1 MCSMDTRTG
10 IGKRHDAPWAKDIFF
25 VFACI
30 GAAAGLG
37 SIWRFPYMAFEN
49 GGAGFLVNYAVAMV
63 VVGIPLVLLEIGLG
77 VWVRGSIAGATHRLG
92 QTWTWVG
99 WWALLNSFVIVFYY
113 AVVVGWCV
121 QYFLY
126 AFTQSWQ
133 PDPKAFLFGQVL
145 KLSASPYDVGG
156 FNLFGGLCLLAVWVS
171 IFVIVRSGTKGVARV
186 LMVTV
191 PLPLVFLVILAWRGL
206 SLPGGWEGVQALID
220 PGNSNLS
227 DVTPAKAWG
236 AAASQVILAMSLGM
250 GQMVAYASKKKDG
263 GGLVRMGFF
272 ICAGVAIFS
281 LLAGIAV
288 FSTAGY
294 LAQLSGVGLKDLAIN
309 SLPLAFITYPAAIS
323 TLPFAPVWGVTFFLL
338 LILISIDSAFAVI
351 EANLAGVQDLGI
363 ANARGKVAMLL
374 CVAGF
379 LGGLPFLTGAGLYWL
394 DIVDHWVAQ
403 YSIVAIV
410 FLECVI
416 FALFSRGA
424 LSEILGVRRP
434 WLVVVARIHIGIVI
448 PVLML
453 YSISGSLIDDLLSPY
468 SGYPSAAI
476 AIGGWGVAVATALL
490 GVAFGRAHN
499 RRMARAGSPMS

>member
-1 MCSMDTRTG
+1 MSSTDSRTG
-10 IGKRHDAPWAKDIFF
+10 ADHRSDVRWTRDIFF

-37 SIWRFPYMAFEN
+37 SIWRFPYMAFDN
-49 GGAGFLVNYAVAMV
+49 GGAGFLLNYAVAMV
-63 VVGIPLVLLEIGLG
+63 VVGVPLVLLEIGLG
-77 VWVRGSIAGATHRLG
+77 VWARGSIAGATNRLG
-92 QTWTWVG
+92 GAWTWVG

-133 PDPKAFLFGQVL
+133 PDPKSFLFGQVL
-145 KLSASPYDVGG
+145 KISASPYDVGG

-171 IFVIVRSGTKGVARV
+171 IFLIVRSGTKGLARV

-191 PLPLVFLVILAWRGL
+191 PLPLVFLAVLAWRGL
-206 SLPGGWEGVQALID
+206 SLPGGWEGVQALFNPAD
-220 PGNSNLS
+220 ANLKE
-227 DVTPAKAWG
+227 VTPSKAWG

-250 GQMVAYASKKKDG
+250 GQMVAYASRKKDD
-263 GGLVRMGFF
+263 GGLVRMGIS
-272 ICAGVAIFS
+272 ICAGVAVFS

-294 LAQLSGVGLKDLAIN
+294 LAQLNGVGLKDLAIN
-309 SLPLAFITYPAAIS
+309 SLPLAFVTYPTAIS
-323 TLPFAPVWGVTFFLL
+323 TLPLAPIWGVTFFLL

-351 EANLAGVQDLGI
+351 EANLAGIQDLGI
-363 ANARGKVAMLL
+363 ADARGKVAMLL

-410 FLECVI
+410 FLECII

-424 LSEILGVRRP
+424 LSKILGVRRP
-434 WLVVVARIHIGIVI
+434 WLVVAARVHIGIVI
-448 PVLML
+448 PALML
-453 YSISGSLIDDLLSPY
+453 YSISGTFADDLAKPY
-468 SGYPSAAI
+468 SGYPPAAL

-490 GVAFGRAHN
+490 GVALGRVHN
-499 RRMARAGSPMS
+499 RRGARAESSAP